1 MKKCMKM
8 DENFLIIN
16 WTNNFSNGSIPY
28 ESNHQE
34 TIYEE
39 AESYSAKPSTH
50 QKSSMKKEREEDSE
64 EERDLNIE
72 EVKSDVD
79 SQLMKNTNA
88 EMEKVFKQIEYEY
101 VDESIKQK

>member
-1 MKKCMKM
+1 
-8 DENFLIIN
+8 
-16 WTNNFSNGSIPY
+16 
-28 ESNHQE
+28 
-34 TIYEE
+34 
-39 AESYSAKPSTH
+39 
-50 QKSSMKKEREEDSE
+50 MKKEREEDSE

-79 SQLMKNTNA
+79 SELMKNTNA